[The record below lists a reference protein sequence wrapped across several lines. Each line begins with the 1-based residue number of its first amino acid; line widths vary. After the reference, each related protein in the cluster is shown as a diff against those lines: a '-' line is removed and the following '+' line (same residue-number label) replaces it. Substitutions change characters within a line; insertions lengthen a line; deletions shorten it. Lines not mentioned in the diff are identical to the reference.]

1 MADAGADPDLSA
13 LVIRYYAHRA
23 TSSFGFLAP
32 VWVVLLEARGLSFTA
47 IALLDAVYFGTLVL
61 AEVPTGYLGDRI
73 GRRNALAIGTAGVAL
88 SAVGFGY
95 AETVPAF
102 LLDYVVWGIAE
113 TMRSG
118 NGSAWLYD
126 ALDDA
131 DAPGAFAAVRGRGDA
146 VFFGVTAVAALAG
159 GYLATRNLTL
169 PFLATGALNGVGALV
184 VLTLPPSGAGRTAG
198 DGAETADPD
207 ALSVRAAARG
217 VARLARPPLRWTV
230 AYAGLFLAVGWSAD
244 IYVQPVT
251 TRTGVSLIGLGG
263 LYAVLTAG
271 SALAGQSVER
281 IRARVGGRRALRA
294 VPLVVGAGYLLGA
307 AVPLAALPAFVLGRA
322 GLTLARPL
330 AEQYLNDRLPSLGRA
345 TVLSGFSMLVA
356 VLSVPVKFLSGPV
369 ADATSPLFA
378 VGALGGGLLAGAVAL
393 LALRTKR

>member
-1 MADAGADPDLSA
+1 VPDADASTEVDPAA
-13 LVIRYYAHRA
+13 LVLRYYAHRA
-23 TSSFGFLAP
+23 TTSFGFLAP

-47 IALLDAVYFGTLVL
+47 IAMLDAVYFGTLVL

-73 GRRNALAIGTAGVAL
+73 GRRNALAVGTAGVAL

-95 AETVPAF
+95 AETVPGF
-102 LLDYVVWGIAE
+102 LLDYVAWGIAE

-131 DAPGAFAAVRGRGDA
+131 DAADTFATVRGRGDA
-146 VFFGVTAVAALAG
+146 VFFGVTAVAALTG
-159 GYLATRNLTL
+159 GYLATRDLTL

-184 VLTLPPSGAGRTAG
+184 VLTLPPAGGG
-198 DGAETADPD
+198 DADESD
-207 ALSVRAAARG
+207 RLTLGVAARG
-217 VARLARPPLRWTV
+217 VTRLVRPPLRWTV
-230 AYAGLFLAVGWSAD
+230 AYVGLFLAVGWSAD

-251 TRTGVSLIGLGG
+251 TRAGVSLVGLGG
-263 LYAVLTAG
+263 LYAVLTGG
-271 SALAGQSVER
+271 SALAGQSVGR
-281 IRARVGGRRALRA
+281 IRGLIGGRRALRA

-307 AVPLAALPAFVLGRA
+307 AAPLAALPAFVLGRA

-356 VLSVPVKFLSGPV
+356 VLSVPLKFLSGPV

-378 VGALGGGLLAGAVAL
+378 VGALGGGLLAAAGAL